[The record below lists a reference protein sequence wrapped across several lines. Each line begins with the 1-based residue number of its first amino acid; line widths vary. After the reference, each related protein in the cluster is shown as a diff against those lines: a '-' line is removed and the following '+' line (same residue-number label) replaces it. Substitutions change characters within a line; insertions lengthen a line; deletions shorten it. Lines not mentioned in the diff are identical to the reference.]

1 MFAPS
6 CASRASSETAMTDPG
21 DNLRRL
27 TDLYR
32 MMARIRAFEETA
44 LAAHKAGEIPG
55 PLHVSVGQEAV
66 AAGVCVNLRVDD
78 RITSNHRGHGH
89 AIAKGA
95 DPKRMMAELYG
106 RANGYCRGKGGS
118 MHIADFS
125 VGMLG
130 ANGVVAGG
138 IPIAVGA
145 AQGLKMQKSEAIAV
159 CMFGDGAINRGPFLE
174 GLNWA
179 ALYKLP
185 VLFVCEDNGV
195 AAFTRAD
202 SVTAG
207 PGVIDR
213 AKALGVAA
221 ITVDGN
227 NVMTVDDAAS
237 VAVAAVRRGEGPH
250 LLHVR
255 TYRITGHTSTDAA
268 AWRPAEEVDEART
281 RDPIKRLGSVL
292 AERGVA
298 PAELDKIVE
307 AAKTEMT
314 AARTD
319 ANAAPWPAPSVAFE
333 DVQDTGAV
341 AWSK

>member
-1 MFAPS
+1 MS
-6 CASRASSETAMTDPG
+6 DPG

-32 MMARIRAFEETA
+32 VMARIRAFEETA

-55 PLHVSVGQEAV
+55 PLHVSIGQEAV
-66 AAGVCVNLRVDD
+66 AAGVCVNLRIED

-95 DPKRMMAELYG
+95 DPKRMMLELYG
-106 RANGYCRGKGGS
+106 RDGGYCRGKGGS

-145 AQGLKMQKSEAIAV
+145 AHGLKMQKSEAIAV

-179 ALYKLP
+179 VLYKLP

-207 PGVIDR
+207 PGVTER

-221 ITVDGN
+221 ISVDGN
-227 NVMTVDDAAS
+227 NVMAVDEAAAG
-237 VAVAAVRRGEGPH
+237 AVAAVRRGEGPH

-255 TYRITGHTSTDAA
+255 TYRITGHTSTDPA

-281 RDPIKRLGSVL
+281 RDPIKRLGAVL
-292 AERGVA
+292 TERGLA
-298 PAELDKIVE
+298 QSALDAIVE
-307 AAKTEMT
+307 AAKAEIA
-314 AARTD
+314 AARKE
-319 ANAAPWPAPSVAFE
+319 ANEAAWPDPSVAYE
-333 DVQDTGAV
+333 DVQDVGAV